1 MGSSY
6 PSSLS
11 PKKNLRIKH
20 VRRANW
26 MAPTCPQRMFL
37 VFTKGWGGLNSHQV
51 PIVPIKLPNSTHQ
64 IPLVPINNPSKS
76 FCSHQVF
83 IVPINFLLFSAQPYI
98 NPHKALTFCINF
110 FFFCNLET
118 WLLRWFHSE
127 KDERNVIYKKKKI
140 EKM

>member
-1 MGSSY
+1 
-6 PSSLS
+6 
-11 PKKNLRIKH
+11 
-20 VRRANW
+20 

-51 PIVPIKLPNSTHQ
+51 PIVPIKFPNSTHQ

-110 FFFCNLET
+110 FFLAT
-118 WLLRWFHSE
+118 WKLGS
-127 KDERNVIYKKKKI
+127 
-140 EKM
+140 